1 MSENSATTTAV
12 HNTENTSGDRQR
24 VVNRRAHV
32 FMWLETMSDGVI
44 KRVKQLLDRP
54 VAFALHREFVDMMNQ
69 SRMEIFGDD
78 GALYTTGNFDFPT
91 DGTVIHEVIINTK
104 TGVRL
109 GRKVHTA
116 EEASKLL
123 TNLRERAEQ
132 NRPNH
137 KYAAGQNE
145 NFGTPLSEALS
156 GAKGNIDSTTTSVAA
171 EG

>member
-1 MSENSATTTAV
+1 MSENSATTTTTNNA
-12 HNTENTSGDRQR
+12 ENTSGDRQR

-32 FMWLETMSDGVI
+32 FMWLETMPDGVI
-44 KRVKQLLDRP
+44 KRVKQVLDRQ

-69 SRMEIFGDD
+69 SRMEIFGDN

-109 GRKVHTA
+109 GRKVHTS
-116 EEASKLL
+116 EEACRVLE
-123 TNLRERAEQ
+123 NLRNRAEQ
-132 NRPNH
+132 NRVNRNYSTGESTEH
-137 KYAAGQNE
+137 
-145 NFGTPLSEALS
+145 FGTPLSEALS
-156 GAKGNIDSTTTSVAA
+156 EAKNTHVAVAA